1 MTRAST
7 RSPRGLAWYGPPMGN
22 DACARCGA
30 TIDPSFAAYSSDG
43 LVCESCHLTDQQADE
58 EQMRAAAEN
67 RDGLGL
73 GGPMLS
79 FTQTRTETRHA
90 DGTVTVDEDAALDG
104 WAMRFFRA
112 IFKK

>member
-1 MTRAST
+1 
-7 RSPRGLAWYGPPMGN
+7 
-22 DACARCGA
+22 
-30 TIDPSFAAYSSDG
+30 
-43 LVCESCHLTDQQADE
+43 
-58 EQMRAAAEN
+58 MRAAAEN

-79 FTQTRTETRHA
+79 FTQTRRETRHA
-90 DGTVTVDEDAALDG
+90 DGSVTVDEDAELDG